1 MSTIIEDQPEI
12 TILQVGY
19 NDIIRGKINDI
30 KMGKKYQSTLQ
41 MIYEIFIIG
50 CQRYNYFF
58 GFREKL
64 V

>member
-30 KMGKKYQSTLQ
+30 KMEKNYQSTLW
-41 MIYEIFIIG
+41 ILYEIFIVG
-50 CQRYNYFF
+50 CQRCHYFF

-64 V
+64 I